1 MVGIDV
7 ISFDMEGTLI
17 DNRFSDLI
25 WETDIP
31 TLYGRHH
38 GLGLD
43 EARQRVKEEYREV
56 GEDRPEW
63 YDVGYW
69 FRRLRLPGD
78 WRELPGRRVD
88 DCFVYPETTE
98 VLESLSRDY
107 TLVISSNTIREFLEV
122 QLTKLPRVFTEV
134 FSAPSDFNTV
144 KKTDL
149 FYGEICSILDTEPFT
164 VVHVGDS
171 LKFDYQAPRAL
182 GIGAYHLVRSQEA
195 TGEHVVHDLRAFE
208 KRVRRLDCAI
218 KRV

>member
-1 MVGIDV
+1 MAGIDV
-7 ISFDMEGTLI
+7 VSFDMEGTLI

-31 TLYGRHH
+31 ALYGRYH
-38 GLGLD
+38 GLNLD
-43 EARQRVKEEYREV
+43 EARERVIGEYREV

-63 YDVGYW
+63 YDLGYW

-78 WRELPGRRVD
+78 WRELPARRVD
-88 DCFVYPETTE
+88 DCFVYPETVE

-107 TLVISSNTIREFLEV
+107 TLVVSSNTIREFLEV

-149 FYGEICSILDTEPFT
+149 FYGEICRTLDVEPST

-171 LKFDYQAPRAL
+171 LKFDYHAPRAL
-182 GIGAYHLVRSQEA
+182 GIGAYHLVRSREA
-195 TGEHVVHDLRAFE
+195 TGEHVVHDLKAFE
-208 KRVRRLDCAI
+208 EKVRRLTFVF

>member
-1 MVGIDV
+1 MAGIDV
-7 ISFDMEGTLI
+7 VSFDMEGTLI

-31 TLYGRHH
+31 ALYGCHH
-38 GLGLD
+38 GLDLD
-43 EARQRVKEEYREV
+43 MARERVLGEYREI

-63 YDVGYW
+63 YDLGYW

-78 WRELPGRRVD
+78 WRELPPMRLN
-88 DCFVYPETTE
+88 DCFVYPETAE
-98 VLESLSRDY
+98 VLENLSQDY

-134 FSAPSDFNTV
+134 FSAPSDFKTV

-149 FYGEICSILDTEPFT
+149 FYREICRILDIEPSS
-164 VVHVGDS
+164 VAHVGDS

-182 GIGAYHLVRSQEA
+182 GIEAFHLVRSHEV
-195 TGEHVVHDLRAFE
+195 TGEHVVRDLMAFDE
-208 KRVRRLDCAI
+208 KVRRLAFRI
-218 KRV
+218 